1 MVDSREG
8 SATAA
13 VTNRV
18 HAGEDNARDVAGRL
32 HLVLDEHLSPI
43 RESLDAAGQNLSGLR
58 DMVARW
64 L

>member
-1 MVDSREG
+1 MVNSREG
-8 SATAA
+8 SGTAA
-13 VTNRV
+13 VAN
-18 HAGEDNARDVAGRL
+18 AGQDSARDVAERL
-32 HLVLDEHLSPI
+32 HVVLDEHLSPI